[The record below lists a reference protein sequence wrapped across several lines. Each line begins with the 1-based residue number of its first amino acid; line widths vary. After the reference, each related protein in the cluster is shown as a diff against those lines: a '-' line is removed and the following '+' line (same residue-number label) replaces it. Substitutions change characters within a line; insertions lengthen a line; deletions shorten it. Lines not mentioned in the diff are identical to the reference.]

1 MGRIYYCQ
9 STCLVRSC
17 MDLIK
22 TINSDLFKNI
32 IEFLNDGVALI
43 NSQRNIFFWNQGAV
57 KICGFTKAEVIGQK
71 CFEDILIPSNH
82 DDLQICK
89 NDCPVEKTMRD
100 GKIRSFEAYL
110 HHKEGYRLPVFM
122 RIMPIMDS
130 EQKII
135 GAVETFYDTSPKVL
149 IPQKAQELRKMSL
162 LDPLTELGNKA
173 YLEAQVILRLDEMNK
188 HHLPLGILLIDID
201 HFTAINETHG
211 TVVGDKI
218 LRMVSRTLA
227 NNIRFYDIVGRWAG
241 EQFLVI
247 IFNIQEAKLDLV
259 ANKLRL
265 LISQSNI
272 QVGTKLLSVTVSI
285 GATIAR
291 LRDNTRTI
299 IDRVDGLMRHSKKTG
314 RNKVSTT
321 FED

>member
-1 MGRIYYCQ
+1 
-9 STCLVRSC
+9 
-17 MDLIK
+17 MDSIK
-22 TINSDLFKNI
+22 TINNDFFKNI
-32 IEFLNDGVALI
+32 VEYLNDGVALLD
-43 NSQRNIFFWNQGAV
+43 SQHNFFFWNQGAV
-57 KICGFTKAEVIGQK
+57 DITGFTKAEILGHK
-71 CFEDILIPSNH
+71 CFENMLIPS
-82 DDLQICK
+82 DKEDLQLCI
-89 NDCPVEKTMRD
+89 NDCPVEKTIWD

-122 RIMPIMDS
+122 RILPVMDP

-135 GAVETFYDTSPKVL
+135 GAVETFYDTSPRVL
-149 IPQKAQELRKMSL
+149 IPQRAQELRKMNL
-162 LDPLTELGNKA
+162 LDPLTEIGNKA
-173 YLEAQVILRLDEMNK
+173 YLEAQVILKLDEMNK
-188 HHLPLGILLIDID
+188 HHFPLGILLIDID
-201 HFTAINETHG
+201 RFTATNETHG

-241 EQFLVI
+241 EQFLII
-247 IFNIQEAKLDLV
+247 IFNIQETKLDLV

-285 GATIAR
+285 GATMAR
-291 LRDNTRTI
+291 LSDNTRTI
-299 IDRVDGLMRHSKKTG
+299 MDRVDRLMRHSKKAG
-314 RNKVSTT
+314 RNRVSTT